1 MSDSFP
7 LVYEVTLDAFSGPLD
22 LLLHLIE
29 QEELDIHEIAIAKV
43 TDQYLKLLQDSL
55 GQHLDVASDFIVMA
69 ATLLAIKARSLLPRS
84 IDAFDEHLE
93 DAYDEDDL
101 VVSATE
107 LKERLLE
114 YRLIKQ
120 VTELLQQHEG
130 EHNDSVGRLPI
141 PLTPYRELLQVHDH
155 LADVDLSR
163 MFQALATALQRVAI
177 EYNVDVVRDRETI
190 PQRMRKIESQ
200 LRHAPRT
207 LVSLLKSPSRRE
219 IVTVFLAV
227 LELIKLNRIIC
238 KQEERF
244 GDIWIE
250 LQNK

>member
-1 MSDSFP
+1 MSDTFP

-55 GQHLDVASDFIVMA
+55 GQHLDVASEFIVMA

-84 IDAFDEHLE
+84 MDSFDEPLE
-93 DAYDEDDL
+93 DVYDEDDM

-114 YRLIKQ
+114 YRFIKQ
-120 VTELLQQHEG
+120 VSAILQQHEG
-130 EHNDSVGRLPI
+130 EYSDLVGRLPI
-141 PLTPYRELLQVHDH
+141 PLTPYRELVQARDH
-155 LADVDLSR
+155 LAGIDLSR
-163 MFQALATALQRVAI
+163 MFQALATALQRAAV
-177 EYNVDVVRDRETI
+177 EYKVDVVRDRETI
-190 PQRMRKIESQ
+190 PQRMRKIEGQ
-200 LRHAPRT
+200 LRQAPRT
-207 LVSLLKSPSRRE
+207 LASLLKSPSRRE
-219 IVTVFLAV
+219 IVTVFLAI
-227 LELIKLNRIIC
+227 LELIKLNRVIC

-250 LQNK
+250 LLNK